1 VITVGNYK
9 GGAGK
14 TTNVVLL
21 AYKLA
26 KKGLKVCVLDLDPQS
41 NATKS
46 LLLTKSSLYQDEV
59 VTIEKTL
66 MTGISEK
73 NLDGLE
79 VKIMDNLYLLP
90 SYIDFEDFPKY
101 LYKNTSNQREEDY
114 YLKNI
119 FTPLQGKYDIVLID
133 VPPMSKAVTRNA
145 VICSDYVLISL
156 QTHERSLSGAESYVE
171 ELNKLHNEYDLDLE
185 VVGVLPVIHK
195 NNGSVDQYVMEV
207 AKETFG
213 EDNLF
218 ENVVPQMERIKRFD
232 VNGITDKDRHDQK
245 VLNLYDKV
253 SDELLDRINYFE
265 EEKEGAING

>member
-1 VITVGNYK
+1 
-9 GGAGK
+9 
-14 TTNVVLL
+14 
-21 AYKLA
+21 
-26 KKGLKVCVLDLDPQS
+26 
-41 NATKS
+41 
-46 LLLTKSSLYQDEV
+46 
-59 VTIEKTL
+59 
-66 MTGISEK
+66 
-73 NLDGLE
+73 
-79 VKIMDNLYLLP
+79 
-90 SYIDFEDFPKY
+90 
-101 LYKNTSNQREEDY
+101 
-114 YLKNI
+114 
-119 FTPLQGKYDIVLID
+119 
-133 VPPMSKAVTRNA
+133 
-145 VICSDYVLISL
+145 
-156 QTHERSLSGAESYVE
+156 LSGAESYVE

>member
-1 VITVGNYK
+1 
-9 GGAGK
+9 
-14 TTNVVLL
+14 
-21 AYKLA
+21 
-26 KKGLKVCVLDLDPQS
+26 
-41 NATKS
+41 
-46 LLLTKSSLYQDEV
+46 
-59 VTIEKTL
+59 
-66 MTGISEK
+66 
-73 NLDGLE
+73 
-79 VKIMDNLYLLP
+79 
-90 SYIDFEDFPKY
+90 
-101 LYKNTSNQREEDY
+101 EEDY

>member
-1 VITVGNYK
+1 MSKIQQKNTATVITVGNYK

-101 LYKNTSNQREEDY
+101 LYK
-114 YLKNI
+114 
-119 FTPLQGKYDIVLID
+119 
-133 VPPMSKAVTRNA
+133 
-145 VICSDYVLISL
+145 
-156 QTHERSLSGAESYVE
+156 
-171 ELNKLHNEYDLDLE
+171 
-185 VVGVLPVIHK
+185 
-195 NNGSVDQYVMEV
+195 
-207 AKETFG
+207 
-213 EDNLF
+213 
-218 ENVVPQMERIKRFD
+218 
-232 VNGITDKDRHDQK
+232 
-245 VLNLYDKV
+245 
-253 SDELLDRINYFE
+253 
-265 EEKEGAING
+265 